1 MIRPARPDEAFWVR
15 ALVRRAYALD
25 IPRMGKEP
33 APMLADYGALIA
45 EGQVHVLEEG
55 GEAVALIVIYPKD
68 DALFIEN
75 IAVDPV
81 AQGKGHGRALLAFA
95 EAEARRV
102 GLKALRLY
110 TNAAMTENLAFY
122 PGRGFRETERR
133 EEDGYKRVFFEKP
146 VG

>member
-15 ALVRRAYALD
+15 SLVRRAYALY

-45 EGQVHVLEEG
+45 AGEVHVLEEK
-55 GEAVALIVIYPKD
+55 GEAVALIVIYPKE

-81 AQGKGHGRALLAFA
+81 AQGKGHGRALLDFA
-95 EAEARRV
+95 EQEARRL
-102 GLKALRLY
+102 GLKALRL
-110 TNAAMTENLAFY
+110 
-122 PGRGFRETERR
+122 
-133 EEDGYKRVFFEKP
+133 
-146 VG
+146 

>member
-1 MIRPARPDEAFWVR
+1 MIRPARSDEAFWVR
-15 ALVRRAYALD
+15 ALVRRAYALY

-33 APMLADYGALIA
+33 APMLADYGVLIA
-45 EGQVHVLEEG
+45 KGEVHVLEEG

-81 AQGKGHGRALLAFA
+81 AQGKGYGRALLDFA
-95 EAEARRV
+95 EQEARRL
-102 GLKALRLY
+102 GLEALRLY

-133 EEDGYKRVFFEKP
+133 EEDGYKRVFFEKR

>member
-15 ALVRRAYALD
+15 ALVRRAYALY

-45 EGQVHVLEEG
+45 SGQVYVLEEN

-95 EAEARRV
+95 EAEARRL

-133 EEDGYKRVFFEKP
+133 EEDGYKRVFFEKR

>member
-15 ALVRRAYALD
+15 ALVRRAYALY

-45 EGQVHVLEEG
+45 GGEVHVLEEK

-95 EAEARRV
+95 ETEARRL

-122 PGRGFRETERR
+122 PGLGFRETERR
-133 EEDGYKRVFFEKP
+133 EEDGYKRVFFEKR